1 MQYPVPHI
9 IKGNHFWLSS
19 QRCIFWEEEN
29 ALILS
34 DMHIGKTG
42 HFRKSGI
49 PVSQR
54 IYTEDLQ
61 RLLSAILFF
70 KVEKLIIVGDFS
82 HSRSNKELDLF
93 KRWRED
99 FSSLEI
105 NLIKGNHDI
114 LSESWYRECGITVHH
129 DKLDIHDFCFCHDAC
144 LEEQKSGDYV
154 FSGHVHPGIKIR
166 GMARQS
172 LSFPCFYF
180 AKKYCVMPAFSKFTG
195 LALIKPNE
203 GETVFAIVENDIM
216 KLG

>member
-54 IYTEDLQ
+54 VYTEDLQ

-105 NLIKGNHDI
+105 HLIKGNHDI
-114 LSESWYRECGITVHH
+114 LSESWYRECVITVHH
-129 DKLDIHDFCFCHDAC
+129 DKLGIHDFCFCHDAC

-216 KLG
+216 KLV